1 MRNIFSKIS
10 LDDDDELG
18 LKKWTK
24 VYNESESKLKLYQ
37 IDIENFSSP
46 TE

>member
-1 MRNIFSKIS
+1 MS

-37 IDIENFSSP
+37 IDIGNFSSP